1 MQRKDCVPLF
11 ELSLGNFLQACIL
24 NLLPNRF
31 TVQLY
36 QLGHVFELVH
46 RVNIQSIDEAV
57 VLRIKKPVAESDCL
71 VDVQADQ
78 GIDVVDHFSFKQR
91 KGMLVH

>member
-1 MQRKDCVPLF
+1 
-11 ELSLGNFLQACIL
+11 
-24 NLLPNRF
+24 
-31 TVQLY
+31 
-36 QLGHVFELVH
+36 
-46 RVNIQSIDEAV
+46 
-57 VLRIKKPVAESDCL
+57 